1 MGRKKK
7 TKEIKEV
14 KVSIPTTIKYQGN
27 VNIKLIKRGKV
38 IKEIN
43 NHNDGTSQL
52 FKFILDCLAGNYYP
66 INRPTWIIPYYLGKA
81 GGEGKPPIFYAISLF
96 IPINDARVIQQ
107 DDDSYM
113 LSYKCLIT
121 QTQLAG
127 IQNSINGLLFY
138 STSNIG
144 NGSTTQGSQAQN
156 YSMIMEFGEP
166 LSELNSDILIT
177 WQIKVDAQQEAY
189 PEETEQTV

>member
-66 INRPTWIIPYYLGKA
+66 INRPT
-81 GGEGKPPIFYAISLF
+81 
-96 IPINDARVIQQ
+96 
-107 DDDSYM
+107 
-113 LSYKCLIT
+113 
-121 QTQLAG
+121 
-127 IQNSINGLLFY
+127 
-138 STSNIG
+138 
-144 NGSTTQGSQAQN
+144 
-156 YSMIMEFGEP
+156 
-166 LSELNSDILIT
+166 
-177 WQIKVDAQQEAY
+177 
-189 PEETEQTV
+189 

>member
-7 TKEIKEV
+7 NKEIKEV
-14 KVSIPTTIKYQGN
+14 KVSRPTTIKYKGN
-27 VNIKLIKRGKV
+27 VNIKLIKRGKI

-43 NHNDGTSQL
+43 NHNDGTPQL

-66 INRPTWIIPYYLGKA
+66 VNRPTWIIPYYLGKA
-81 GGEGKPPIFYAISLF
+81 EEENPPILYAISIF
-96 IPINDARVIQQ
+96 IPINDAQVIKQ
-107 DDDSYM
+107 DDDSYV

-127 IQNSINGLLFY
+127 RTEPINGLLFY

-144 NGSTTQGSQAQN
+144 NGSTIQSSQAQN
-156 YSMIMEFGEP
+156 YSMIMDFGEP
-166 LSELNSDILIT
+166 LNELNSDILIT

-189 PEETEQTV
+189 QKETEQTI